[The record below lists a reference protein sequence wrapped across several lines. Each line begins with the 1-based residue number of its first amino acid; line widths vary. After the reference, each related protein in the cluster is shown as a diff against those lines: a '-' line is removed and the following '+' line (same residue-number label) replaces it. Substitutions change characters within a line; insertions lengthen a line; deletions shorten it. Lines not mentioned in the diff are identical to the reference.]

1 MPIRLRRAW
10 FWGPHYEIEK
20 PHLFHFVFLVNHNRI
35 VNANT
40 SVQGISSLDRRLVWA
55 WVHTG
60 YEPWHPPARGVYSKR
75 QATSHPLDATTRKL
89 RNTKSPTYN
98 MPQKCCAAGP
108 QKSRRPTQ
116 QALRMISHIL
126 QLRIS
131 NIYAQATSTIF
142 SIHAHMHFQ
151 QHLLYCPI
159 YHGLNIYCPA
169 PRIAGYQSPFPFV
182 CASWTGV

>member
-1 MPIRLRRAW
+1 
-10 FWGPHYEIEK
+10 
-20 PHLFHFVFLVNHNRI
+20 
-35 VNANT
+35 
-40 SVQGISSLDRRLVWA
+40 
-55 WVHTG
+55 
-60 YEPWHPPARGVYSKR
+60 
-75 QATSHPLDATTRKL
+75 
-89 RNTKSPTYN
+89 

-108 QKSRRPTQ
+108 EKSRRPTQ

-169 PRIAGYQSPFPFV
+169 PRIAGYQSLFPFV